1 MAIKRGLGKG
11 LGALLGNGSQI
22 AKGEENTANFMVDKK
37 PIVASVGQKKKKRVQ
52 PKKPVSKGLETSK
65 EVSEVKSH
73 GGISEI
79 NINDIDPNRD
89 QPRKT
94 FNGDKLEA
102 LAESLKDYGMVQPI
116 IVKAENGRY
125 RIIAGERRWRAAK
138 LAGFKKVPVVI
149 KDVSDSD
156 VMEIALIE
164 NIQRQ
169 DLNPIEEAEAYERLI
184 DEHKLTQDKLSKMVG
199 KSRPAIANSLRILKA
214 DEEIK
219 ADLAAGVMTEGHARA
234 LMGIKSK
241 DIRLKLIVRISNN
254 DLSVREIERIAKK
267 ESEEQQK
274 SLKSL
279 DKSKNDS
286 NEAQAF
292 ADIENKMRSY
302 LGTNVTLQNKNRK
315 GRHSGKIVVDYYS
328 NEELEGILEKM
339 GIKL

>member
-11 LGALLGNGSQI
+11 LGALLGTG
-22 AKGEENTANFMVDKK
+22 AKPAKQAAKEETKPTEFKLDKRPAVK
-37 PIVASVGQKKKKRVQ
+37 HKKKKAAGAKAATGKGQ
-52 PKKPVSKGLETSK
+52 ATMQAAKPLV
-65 EVSEVKSH
+65 
-73 GGISEI
+73 GGVIEI
-79 NINDIDPNRD
+79 NINDIDPNRE
-89 QPRKT
+89 QPRKI
-94 FNGDKLEA
+94 FSGDKLAA

-116 IVKAENGRY
+116 IVKGEKGRY

-149 KDVSDSD
+149 KDVSDSSA
-156 VMEIALIE
+156 MEIALIE

-184 DEHKLTQDKLSKMVG
+184 DEHKLTQERLSKMVG

-234 LMGIKSK
+234 LMGIKSR
-241 DIRLKLIVRISNN
+241 DLRLKLIGRISNN

-267 ESEEQQK
+267 ESQVD
-274 SLKSL
+274 
-279 DKSKNDS
+279 DKESKGTNMGRNGS
-286 NEAQAF
+286 NEEQAF
-292 ADIENKMRSY
+292 ADIENKIRNY
-302 LGTNVTLQNKNRK
+302 LGTQVTLQNKSRK
-315 GRHSGKIVVDYYS
+315 GMHSGKIVIDYYS

-339 GIKL
+339 GLKL